1 MCSYNYSRHLSHGA
15 VQNCCAP
22 STPSSTTRIQRS
34 GNVENSRLRVV
45 LVQLGFV
52 LLFTLL
58 SPIYYLNRLDF
69 VLRKKRNPFYT
80 SKVVRL
86 KERYPLVY
94 ELAQL
99 VENFPAW
106 HRIYDVLPE
115 LAGDVLQVGCGTGL
129 LNKHMRNRSDIRIT
143 NLDFNLNAL
152 RTGIRLGR
160 YSSYVHAAIDKG
172 TPLPDRAFD
181 AIVFAQ
187 SFHHIRNH
195 KKAFVEC
202 ARLLRDNG
210 CMIIADS
217 VVLHMKK
224 WTARPAAYL
233 GNSSIDGVI
242 WRFTLDTF
250 VKHLEECLPST
261 VRIQSVESM
270 RRLHVTNYNLFVPQ
284 CDVVAVLVKGT
295 DHAGQNHPVN
305 L

>member
-1 MCSYNYSRHLSHGA
+1 
-15 VQNCCAP
+15 
-22 STPSSTTRIQRS
+22 
-34 GNVENSRLRVV
+34 
-45 LVQLGFV
+45 
-52 LLFTLL
+52 LL